1 MMHFGLAL
9 GSGGARGLAHVGV
22 LDVLDEEGLRPH
34 CISGTSMGSIV
45 GALYAKYLDA
55 DLVDEHLRSY
65 WENPDFKECW
75 APFVED
81 DEFTEDNSFFKE
93 FRRSIERKVLTFKT
107 FTSPAQRGADK
118 LMEPL
123 AELLGDTR
131 IEDLE
136 LPFAT
141 IAIDLISGDPKVFTE
156 GPLTEAIYASS
167 AIPGVFPPIAMEGKM
182 LTDGGGSYRV
192 PITDCRRLGADFVL
206 AVDIPTFEKDLAGF
220 DRGLDIVMRSD
231 AIARNRLNK
240 MVLQLADFVITPEV
254 GQFHWANMSAAP
266 QIRQQGVLAAREAM
280 PELRKAIRR
289 HRGLGQRFRRAIL
302 GKTA

>member
-1 MMHFGLAL
+1 MRFGLAL

-22 LDVLDEEGLRPH
+22 LEVLEEEGLRPY

-45 GALYAKYLDA
+45 GALYAEYLDA
-55 DLVDEHLRSY
+55 DLVDEHLKSY
-65 WENPDFKECW
+65 WENPEFKELW

-81 DEFTEDNSFFKE
+81 KEFADDSSFFKE

-107 FTSPAQRGADK
+107 FTSPAQRSSDK
-118 LMEPL
+118 LMGPL

-131 IEDLE
+131 IEDLQ

-141 IAIDLISGDPKVFTE
+141 IAVDLISGDHKTFKE

-167 AIPGVFPPIAMEGKM
+167 AIPGVFPPIAHEGM
-182 LTDGGGSYRV
+182 LLIDGGGSYRV
-192 PITDCRRLGADFVL
+192 PISDCRGLGADFVL
-206 AVDIPTFEKDLAGF
+206 AVDIPTFERDMAGF
-220 DRGLDIVMRSD
+220 ERGLDIVMRSD

-240 MVLQLADFVITPEV
+240 LVLKMADFVITPQV

-266 QIRQQGVLAAREAM
+266 EIRKQGVIAAREAM
-280 PELRKAIRR
+280 PDLRKAMRR
-289 HRGLGQRFRRAIL
+289 HRGITQRFRRAVL

>member
-1 MMHFGLAL
+1 MHFGLAL

-22 LDVLDEEGLRPH
+22 LEVLEEEGLRPY
-34 CISGTSMGSIV
+34 CITGTSMGSIV
-45 GALYAKYLDA
+45 GALYAKHIDA
-55 DLVDEHLRSY
+55 DVVDERLRSY
-65 WENPDFKECW
+65 WENPDFKEVW

-81 DEFTEDNSFFKE
+81 DEFGEDSSFFKE

-107 FTSPAQRGADK
+107 FTSPAQRGSDK

-131 IEDLE
+131 FEELE
-136 LPFAT
+136 IPFAS
-141 IAIDLISGDPKVFTE
+141 IAVDLISGDHVVFKD

-167 AIPGVFPPIAMEGKM
+167 AIPGVFPPIAHEGKL

-192 PITDCRRLGADFVL
+192 PVSDCRNLGADFVL

-240 MVLQLADFVITPEV
+240 FVLKMADFVITPQV

-266 QIRQQGVLAAREAM
+266 EIRKQGQLAAREAL
-280 PELRKAIRR
+280 PELRRAMRR
-289 HRGLGQRFRRAIL
+289 HKGIGQRFRRAIL